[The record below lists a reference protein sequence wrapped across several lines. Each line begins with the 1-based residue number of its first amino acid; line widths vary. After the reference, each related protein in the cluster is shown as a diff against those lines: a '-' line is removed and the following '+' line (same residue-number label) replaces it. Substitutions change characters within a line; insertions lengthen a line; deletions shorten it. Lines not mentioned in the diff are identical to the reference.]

1 MNSEQGLLVFSIF
14 LLGAITFCYRFSF
27 VHPKGRQLAEKIPPG
42 FLALLGPATFSAIIA
57 NNLLASQSDP
67 AELQRKIV
75 TALLALAV
83 AYFTKSVVA
92 TLIFGLGL
100 LACLQHI
107 SL

>member
-1 MNSEQGLLVFSIF
+1 MSSDQGLLVLSIF

-27 VHPKGRQLAEKIPPG
+27 VQAKGRQLAEKIPPE

-67 AELQRKIV
+67 AEFKRKIIV
-75 TALLALAV
+75 SLLALLV
-83 AYFTKSVVA
+83 AAFTRSIVA

-100 LACLQHI
+100 LALLQSHF
-107 SL
+107 